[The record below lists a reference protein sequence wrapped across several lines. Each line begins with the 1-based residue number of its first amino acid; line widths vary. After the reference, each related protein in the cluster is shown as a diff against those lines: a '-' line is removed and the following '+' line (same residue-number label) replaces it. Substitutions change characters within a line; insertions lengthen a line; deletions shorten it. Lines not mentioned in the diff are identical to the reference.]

1 MLLVIVNDMQM
12 PLHTACCM
20 AGNISMGSSDIIIYI
35 TMVAMGDQWLLWMI
49 GGVLNYH

>member
-1 MLLVIVNDMQM
+1 ML
-12 PLHTACCM
+12 LHTACYM
-20 AGNISMGSSDIIIYI
+20 AGNISMGSCDIIYI